1 MRVPFTPQL
10 LALMIGSS
18 LASAS
23 MAEVVETAQVD
34 GKAQGF
40 SGALTLAKQ
49 HDPELKYAYHTFKA
63 EQETDDIS
71 RANLLPNV
79 SLTSTYRYSDIDDY
93 YTSNPL
99 SDAERAARPDLV
111 ERSEQTQDD
120 YSFQLNVQQSLI
132 NVGAWKAY
140 SSSKEAVRQSGFTY
154 TRAEQE
160 LIYRVSEAYLK
171 ALQAAQR
178 VYITQ
183 EKLESL
189 QLKVDQSTRMN
200 ELGVGGRLN
209 VLRARS
215 SRDVAKSDLLQA
227 QSQLDDAQTALEN
240 ITGEAIELP
249 ANWVQNSHRVLP
261 NLLTGERED
270 WLQQVADNAQVLAEM
285 SNVRAKELE
294 AEASTSQHLPTLNF
308 QLTYLDRNSDD
319 PYVESSRYIAAINL
333 EVPIYS
339 GGKTSAQ
346 SRQAEASYNAAQV
359 RYEKILSDKQQAVKL
374 AYSQLNSFHERLQA
388 IEESRKSSQAYL
400 EAAERQADLSL
411 GSQVDVLEARTD
423 LYDVRLEFAKT
434 LTDYLLADLNLL
446 LETGRLNDET
456 LDRFDQLFTAKT
468 L

>member
-1 MRVPFTPQL
+1 MRIPFKPQV
-10 LALMIGSS
+10 LAVLISS
-18 LASAS
+18 TITSAS
-23 MAEVVETAQVD
+23 MAEVISDQQMDSNTL
-34 GKAQGF
+34 GF
-40 SGALTLAKQ
+40 LATLNLAKQ
-49 HDPELKYAYHTFKA
+49 NDPELKYAYHNFKA

-79 SLTSTYRYSDIDDY
+79 SLTSTYRYSDVEDIYTENPEIALNNPDY
-93 YTSNPL
+93 
-99 SDAERAARPDLV
+99 V
-111 ERSEQTQDD
+111 ERTQQRQDD

-140 SSSKEAVRQSGFTY
+140 SSSKEAVRQSAFTY
-154 TRAEQE
+154 NRAEQE
-160 LIYRVSEAYLK
+160 LIYRLSEAYLK

-178 VYITQ
+178 VFITQ

-189 QLKVDQSTRMN
+189 QLKLDQTTRMN
-200 ELGVGGRLN
+200 ELGVGDRLN

-227 QSQLDDAQTALEN
+227 KSQFDDAQTLLEN
-240 ITGEAIELP
+240 ITGQHISLP
-249 ANWVQNSHRVLP
+249 KNWIQNSHLVLP
-261 NLLTGERED
+261 NLLSGERSE
-270 WLQQVADNAQVLAEM
+270 WLKQVAGNAQVLAEM

-294 AEASTSQHLPTLNF
+294 AEASSAQHLPTLNF

-319 PYVESSRYIAAINL
+319 PYVESSRYIAALNL

-346 SRQAEASYNAAQV
+346 ARQAEASYSAAQV
-359 RYEKILSDKQQAVKL
+359 RYEKTLSDKQQAVKL
-374 AYSQLNSFHERLQA
+374 AYSQLSSYHERLQA

-400 EAAERQADLSL
+400 DAAERQADLSL
-411 GSQVDVLEARTD
+411 GSQVDILEARTD

-434 LTDYLLADLNLL
+434 LSDYLLADLNLL
-446 LETGRLNDET
+446 LETGQLNDDT
-456 LDRFDQLFTAKT
+456 LSKFDQLFDAPS

>member
-1 MRVPFTPQL
+1 MRIPFTPQL
-10 LALMIGSS
+10 LALVISSS
-18 LASAS
+18 LTSAA
-23 MAEVVETAQVD
+23 MAEELAPIPAT
-34 GKAQGF
+34 KALGF
-40 SGALTLAKQ
+40 SGALNLAKQ
-49 HDPELKYAYHTFKA
+49 HDPELKYAYHTFKS
-63 EQETDDIS
+63 EQEMDNIS

-79 SLTSTYRYSDIDDY
+79 SLTSTYRYSDVDDY
-93 YTSNPL
+93 YTQNPQVAL
-99 SDAERAARPDLV
+99 TNPDYV
-111 ERSEQTQDD
+111 ERTQKRQDD

-132 NVGAWKAY
+132 NVGAWQAY
-140 SSSKEAVRQSGFTY
+140 SSAKESVRQSSFTY

-189 QLKVDQSTRMN
+189 QLKLDQTTRMN

-240 ITGEAIELP
+240 ITGEVIELP
-249 ANWVQNSHRVLP
+249 SNWVKNSHQVIP
-261 NLLTGERED
+261 NLLTGEREQ
-270 WLQQVADNAQVLAEM
+270 WLKQVADNAQVMAEM

-294 AEASTSQHLPTLNF
+294 VKASTSQHLPTLNF

-319 PYVESSRYIAAINL
+319 VYVESSRYIASLNL
-333 EVPIYS
+333 DVPIYS

-346 SRQAEASYNAAQV
+346 ARQAEASYSAAQV
-359 RYEKILSDKQQAVKL
+359 RYEKILSDKRQAVKL
-374 AYSQLNSFHERLQA
+374 AYSQLSSFHGRLQA
-388 IEESRKSSQAYL
+388 IEESRKSSRAYL

-446 LETGRLNDET
+446 LETGRLNDST
-456 LDRFDQLFTAKT
+456 LDRFDKLFTSKT